1 MAAQMKMFRSGRQL
15 PVILTAQKLLP
26 CSSCSQRSAST
37 TRQSHGQYCMDL
49 VRKHDY
55 ENYLCVL
62 LLPSAA
68 HQAAFA
74 VRAFNVELA
83 LVRDSVTDKN
93 IGKMRMQFWKDTL
106 ADIYQERPPQQPVA
120 QELAKAVDSCGLTK
134 RWFSRILDNRI
145 ENLDDQ
151 PHRNLSALEDYSEQ
165 TVSSVLYLTLEI
177 LGIKDVHADHA
188 ASHIGK
194 AIGICTALRAA
205 PYLANRRRVFLPM
218 DVMIQCGV
226 SQEDIVRG
234 RQDQKVKDVM
244 YEIASLS
251 HSHLEKA
258 RSLKKDVPKKS
269 MSAFLPAL
277 SCDFYLKR
285 IQKADFNIF
294 DSSLQQRDTLLP
306 FHLLLQKLKR
316 TF

>member
-1 MAAQMKMFRSGRQL
+1 MAAQMNLFRSGRQL
-15 PVILTAQKLLP
+15 SVFLTPQKLLP
-26 CSSCSQRSAST
+26 CASCLWRSAST

-62 LLPSAA
+62 LLPSTA

-106 ADIYQERPPQQPVA
+106 SDIYRERPPQQPVA
-120 QELAKAVDSCGLTK
+120 QELAKVGLHERT
-134 RWFSRILDNRI
+134 SL
-145 ENLDDQ
+145 
-151 PHRNLSALEDYSEQ
+151 
-165 TVSSVLYLTLEI
+165 VSTST
-177 LGIKDVHADHA
+177 GIKDVHADHA

-218 DVMIQCGV
+218 DVMMQFGV

-234 RQDQKVKDVM
+234 KQDQKVKDVM

-258 RSLKKDVPKKS
+258 RSLKKDVPRKA

-277 SCDFYLKR
+277 SCDSYLKK
-285 IQKADFNIF
+285 IQKADFNVF
-294 DSSLQQRDTLLP
+294 DSSLHQRDTLLP
-306 FHLLLQKLKR
+306 LHLLLQKLR
-316 TF
+316 RMF

>member
-1 MAAQMKMFRSGRQL
+1 
-15 PVILTAQKLLP
+15 
-26 CSSCSQRSAST
+26 
-37 TRQSHGQYCMDL
+37 MDL

-62 LLPSAA
+62 LLPSTA

-106 ADIYQERPPQQPVA
+106 SDIYRERPPQQPVA
-120 QELAKAVDSCGLTK
+120 QELAK
-134 RWFSRILDNRI
+134 I

-218 DVMIQCGV
+218 DVMMQFGV

-234 RQDQKVKDVM
+234 KQDQKVKDVM

-258 RSLKKDVPKKS
+258 RSLKKDVPRKA

-277 SCDFYLKR
+277 SCDSYLKK
-285 IQKADFNIF
+285 IQKADFNVF
-294 DSSLQQRDTLLP
+294 DSSLHQRDTLLP
-306 FHLLLQKLKR
+306 LHLLLQKLR
-316 TF
+316 RMF